1 MPTHKSAIKRVK
13 QNEKRRQRNKA
24 VRTRAKNA
32 NKVVREAV
40 AEKKDVGSVE
50 AQLATSIQTLSESA
64 SAGAIPKRRAA
75 RKISRLTKLVNA
87 YRASKAPKA

>member
-32 NKVVREAV
+32 NKAVREAV
-40 AEKKDVGSVE
+40 ADKKDVGSVE
-50 AQLATSIQTLSESA
+50 AQLAASIQTLGESA
-64 SAGAIPKRRAA
+64 SAGAIPKRRAS

-87 YRASKAPKA
+87 YRAAKAPKA